1 MQPTDPPSRDTL
13 ALDALRECHAGRAD
27 HGVAL
32 YRAALRRP
40 GGFRMKVGIHAAM
53 LERAGRGDIAERLL
67 LEGVRASADVTTTER
82 GGDAAAIADYERCFA
97 RGLANAYMVANY
109 TVCLSRAGA
118 ADKLAAI
125 TDPARLF
132 RQTTLTAD
140 GPDDTF
146 LTRVADALM
155 QARGRAH
162 QPAYR
167 SVRNLDRVPRTH
179 ELDHPDLVALHRAVA
194 REVGAY
200 VTDVAAS
207 GHPVGAWL
215 PRRLRLHSWGVVSNA
230 DGYNVPHIHLGCW
243 LVAVVYIAADVP
255 AVRGSGD
262 GGLLRVGP
270 SRAGDA
276 SCAGWPDLAVA
287 PTPGSIV
294 IMPAFYTHWTVPMQQ
309 PGLRISVAC
318 NVHDASDDPVDDEDH
333 D

>member
-1 MQPTDPPSRDTL
+1 
-13 ALDALRECHAGRAD
+13 
-27 HGVAL
+27 
-32 YRAALRRP
+32 
-40 GGFRMKVGIHAAM
+40 M

-67 LEGVRASADVTTTER
+67 REGVRASADVTTTDR

-125 TDPARLF
+125 TDSARLF
-132 RQTTLTAD
+132 RQTTLAVD
-140 GPDDTF
+140 RPDDTF
-146 LTRVADALM
+146 LTRVAHALM

-162 QPAYR
+162 QSAFR

-179 ELDHPDLVALHRAVA
+179 ELDHPDLVALHQAVA

-207 GHPVGAWL
+207 GHPLGAWL
-215 PRRLRLHSWGVVSNA
+215 PSSLRLHSWSVVSNA

-243 LVAVVYIAADVP
+243 VVAVAYIAADVP
-255 AVRGSGD
+255 AMRGSGD

-270 SRAGDA
+270 PRAGNA
-276 SCAGWPDLAVA
+276 ACAGWPELTIV
-287 PTPGSIV
+287 PTPGSLV

-309 PGLRISVAC
+309 PGLRISVAF
-318 NVHDASDDPVDDEDH
+318 NVHDAADDAVDEEHH